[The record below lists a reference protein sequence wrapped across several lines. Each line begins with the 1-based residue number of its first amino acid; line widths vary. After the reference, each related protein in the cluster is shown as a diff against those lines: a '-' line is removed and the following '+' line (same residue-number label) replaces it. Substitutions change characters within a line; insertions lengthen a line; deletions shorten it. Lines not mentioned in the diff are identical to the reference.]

1 MMTEARAQAVHD
13 AKTHEAS
20 EYNAGVAENAKWTNR
35 VIDAVGGKYVEMIP
49 VGGDVIMWIKE
60 DVTESAV
67 KSAEQD
73 NSYESRRESASGYV
87 DAERAAKEA
96 AGNAVATG
104 ARGSDLSPE
113 QIEEYQGSASTQ
125 MGTAHSIGRD
135 MVASSQPKGS

>member
-67 KSAEQD
+67 KSAEDD
-73 NSYESRRESASGYV
+73 NADEARRESAAGYTQS
-87 DAERAAKEA
+87 EGAAKTAAGAAVEA
-96 AGNAVATG
+96 AAKGTG
-104 ARGSDLSPE
+104 LTPE
-113 QIEEYQGSASTQ
+113 QIKEYKGSASTQ
-125 MGTAHSIGRD
+125 MGAAHSIGRAL
-135 MVASSQPKGS
+135 VASSQPRG